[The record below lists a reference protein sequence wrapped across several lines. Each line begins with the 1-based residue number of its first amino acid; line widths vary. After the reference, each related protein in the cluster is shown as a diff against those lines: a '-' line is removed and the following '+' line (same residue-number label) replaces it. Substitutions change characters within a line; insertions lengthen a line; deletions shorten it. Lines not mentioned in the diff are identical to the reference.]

1 MRDRTRPEHR
11 PADRRRQEEQEEAR
25 YSTDHSL
32 SAPGEAEALRDVI
45 RNVIDNYM
53 DDGWLPD
60 ATVRRLYEVLGIPA
74 PPTLRPAGSYK
85 EAAAALE
92 AENAELRR
100 HLDDMARKWREAVR
114 GRREL
119 TEIVKR
125 ALANGDDCALTY
137 GDADDGEPGFWINA
151 EDYDDLRTAL
161 ADGEA
166 TAEGSDG

>member
-100 HLDDMARKWREAVR
+100 LLEGTERRCAELEEKWHTSRSNVARAA
-114 GRREL
+114 
-119 TEIVKR
+119 KR
-125 ALANGDDCALTY
+125 ANEYRAMLERISRAA
-137 GDADDGEPGFWINA
+137 
-151 EDYDDLRTAL
+151 
-161 ADGEA
+161 
-166 TAEGSDG
+166 AEGTTNLHAALDELDRMLGATEGGER